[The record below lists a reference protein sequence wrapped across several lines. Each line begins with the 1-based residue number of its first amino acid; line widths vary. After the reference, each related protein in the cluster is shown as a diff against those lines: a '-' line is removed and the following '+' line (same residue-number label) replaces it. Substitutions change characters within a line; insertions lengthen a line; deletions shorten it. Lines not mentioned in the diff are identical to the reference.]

1 MNSQRRRFMQAC
13 GAASAMM
20 LPGLA
25 GASRLPGPDAHSSA
39 GPSSAQ
45 IEKSIKAG
53 FGGGFSV
60 RSHRCDGR
68 LVHADIQHAGTC
80 YRVVSQDL
88 FDWHVVATTRA

>member
-1 MNSQRRRFMQAC
+1 M
-13 GAASAMM
+13 
-20 LPGLA
+20 
-25 GASRLPGPDAHSSA
+25 
-39 GPSSAQ
+39 
-45 IEKSIKAG
+45 
-53 FGGGFSV
+53 